1 MLQEQVGEDYLHSA
15 FIGNSLGIGLCLSPH
30 SHISNVLWRMGYQQQ
45 LIQLSKFKEDNNRRN
60 EIGDDKREPE
70 GPSSVPENPGGLQH
84 IKNKVQVSKHPGRH
98 QEAGSTLE

>member
-1 MLQEQVGEDYLHSA
+1 MLQEQDGEDYLHSA

-60 EIGDDKREPE
+60 EIGDDKGNQKSQACPREPRRIAAHKE
-70 GPSSVPENPGGLQH
+70 YSTGEQASRQTLGG
-84 IKNKVQVSKHPGRH
+84 R
-98 QEAGSTLE
+98 